1 MPKSPDRANSPGL
14 SGRQWVAV
22 LLAFAVGAV
31 GVSLRS
37 VNVWLGYAVIV
48 LAIVG
53 VFVGL
58 RLLRA
63 K

>member
-1 MPKSPDRANSPGL
+1 M
-14 SGRQWVAV
+14 
-22 LLAFAVGAV
+22 
-31 GVSLRS
+31 SLRS